1 MAHKP
6 HAICVPFPAQ
16 GHINPML
23 QVAKLLHSKG
33 FHITFVNTEYI
44 HNRILRSNPTSL
56 CDFLNFRF
64 ETISNGLDP
73 LDHEANLDVTTV
85 CCALSNNCLAPFLN
99 LIQKLN
105 DGVASE
111 VPPVTCIVSDGGMS
125 FTIDAA
131 QQLGIPDVLFWTSS
145 GCGVLGYTHYP
156 HLVEKGLAPLKDASY
171 LTNGYLETT
180 VDWIPG
186 MKTIRLKDLPTFFR
200 TTDPNDLY
208 FNWILREV
216 DRASRASAIIM
227 NTYDSLEE
235 DALNSLCK
243 MYPHLYSIGPL
254 HLLVDQIKNNNGIK
268 NIFPSLWK
276 EDEEKER
283 ELLCWLDSKN
293 PDSVLF
299 VNFGSTTVM
308 TIEQL
313 KEISW
318 GLANSKKNFLWVLR
332 LDHVEGEDLNE
343 ILTKEFLDDIKER
356 GMLVSW
362 CPSQEKI
369 LEHSSIVGF
378 LSHMGWN
385 STLESLCCG
394 IPMICLPNFS
404 DQTTVCRYACS
415 EWGIGI
421 EIDKNFKREEIEK
434 VIIELME
441 GEKGKEM
448 KKKATEWK
456 RKAQEATSYGG
467 SSYDNLDKVL
477 EILLGNNKMD
487 N

>member
-243 MYPHLYSIGPL
+243 MY
-254 HLLVDQIKNNNGIK
+254 
-268 NIFPSLWK
+268 
-276 EDEEKER
+276 
-283 ELLCWLDSKN
+283 
-293 PDSVLF
+293 
-299 VNFGSTTVM
+299 
-308 TIEQL
+308 
-313 KEISW
+313 
-318 GLANSKKNFLWVLR
+318 
-332 LDHVEGEDLNE
+332 
-343 ILTKEFLDDIKER
+343 
-356 GMLVSW
+356 
-362 CPSQEKI
+362 
-369 LEHSSIVGF
+369 
-378 LSHMGWN
+378 
-385 STLESLCCG
+385 
-394 IPMICLPNFS
+394 
-404 DQTTVCRYACS
+404 ACS